1 MIIAFLK
8 YNSVER
14 ERKIGE
20 AQKPKEQPVKE
31 RAEPRAARD
40 AALDLQSSVAIP
52 EAHLSESLG

>member
-14 ERKIGE
+14 ERKIEE

-31 RAEPRAARD
+31 QVEPRAAGVRET
-40 AALDLQSSVAIP
+40 AHETGVIIP
-52 EAHLSESLG
+52 EAHVSESLG